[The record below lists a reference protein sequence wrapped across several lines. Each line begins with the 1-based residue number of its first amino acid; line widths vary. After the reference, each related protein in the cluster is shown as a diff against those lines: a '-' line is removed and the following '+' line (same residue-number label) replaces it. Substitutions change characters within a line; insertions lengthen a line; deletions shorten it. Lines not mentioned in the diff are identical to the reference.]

1 MHQIEASIRV
11 LSDSEIERIHRT
23 SVRILSEIGLHV
35 PNETVCGIARACGA
49 QVDGETV
56 RIPESALHPILE
68 LARSGNHAFAATGQ
82 TVRHIC
88 GNVSTQIFVY
98 DDRTQT
104 RRPGTLQDVRDGI
117 ALIEGLPNIARS
129 NAVVVPSDV
138 PMPDVMAFREI
149 YQHAHKDGGTY
160 ILSETSAR
168 YILQMA
174 LVMGRT
180 VSYLLDT
187 VSPLGFTRESLAIA
201 LQFAQAG
208 MPLEM
213 TPLVMAG
220 STAPVTLAGAL
231 AQQNAEV
238 LGSLFLIYAMTG
250 KIAKYVGSAHSNDL
264 MHSMMCSFG
273 SPNQALFGIATAQLA
288 AFYGLTCGSN
298 SGLTDALFPDF
309 QAGFEKSMSAVCSVL
324 AGSDAIGGQGIVGA
338 DQGFSFAQ
346 LVLDDAWLDALNY
359 TLQGFAVDEDT
370 LGFDTLEEVGI
381 GGNFLSEWHTVEYMR
396 TSWWK
401 NDVFPRQTFVEGQTP
416 EQAYERAAERART
429 LIAQN
434 WSEQPV
440 IDPDLAKQLDAIVQD
455 AVAHL

>member
-1 MHQIEASIRV
+1 
-11 LSDSEIERIHRT
+11 
-23 SVRILSEIGLHV
+23 
-35 PNETVCGIARACGA
+35 
-49 QVDGETV
+49 
-56 RIPESALHPILE
+56 
-68 LARSGNHAFAATGQ
+68 
-82 TVRHIC
+82 
-88 GNVSTQIFVY
+88 
-98 DDRTQT
+98 
-104 RRPGTLQDVRDGI
+104 
-117 ALIEGLPNIARS
+117 
-129 NAVVVPSDV
+129 
-138 PMPDVMAFREI
+138 
-149 YQHAHKDGGTY
+149 
-160 ILSETSAR
+160 
-168 YILQMA
+168 
-174 LVMGRT
+174 
-180 VSYLLDT
+180 
-187 VSPLGFTRESLAIA
+187 
-201 LQFAQAG
+201 
-208 MPLEM
+208 
-213 TPLVMAG
+213 
-220 STAPVTLAGAL
+220 
-231 AQQNAEV
+231 
-238 LGSLFLIYAMTG
+238 
-250 KIAKYVGSAHSNDL
+250 
-264 MHSMMCSFG
+264 MMCSFG